1 MKRRKVFELLTLCAM
16 FMAVSP
22 MGVLAGD
29 MRLTGQGKEVTGEA
43 EFQDYRQ
50 EYPLGVPQE
59 AVIFSEKLY
68 DTGLCGVTMSGS
80 GVLNYEVEH
89 IGTGSGVMECMGHAT
104 GDYEVVVKIIKSG
117 VIGEA
122 QFQISLDGGESY
134 IGQDVV
140 ADSSKVVYAGLTL
153 FFQTDRDTTEF
164 VEGDEYRVSVPETF
178 PVTASKTCAANVIVK
193 GHPLED
199 HDLTVTIL
207 SSGGL
212 GNSRFTV
219 ASTKGTEISITDVI
233 PESGVYEID
242 DGLSLV
248 FSDSDAYEKGLT
260 YTATV
265 KSNDDSVNDLPLYI
279 MAGMIVANIAGLFA
293 VLSAKKEKDSEY
305 HIRKYSWEKDE
316 KDYE

>member
-1 MKRRKVFELLTLCAM
+1 MKRRKVFELLTVCAVL
-16 FMAVSP
+16 MAVSP
-22 MGVLAGD
+22 MCVLAGD
-29 MRLTGQGKEVTGEA
+29 MRLTGQGKEVTETT

-68 DTGLCGVTMSGS
+68 DTGLCGVTMLGS

-89 IGTGSGVMECMGHAT
+89 IGTGSGVMECMGYAT
-104 GDYEVVVKIIKSG
+104 GDYDVVVKIIKSG

-140 ADSSKVVYAGLTL
+140 GDSSKVVYAGLTL
-153 FFQTDRDTTEF
+153 LFQTDRDTTEF

-178 PVTASKTCAANVIVK
+178 PVTASKTCAANVIIK

-219 ASTKGTEISITDVI
+219 TSTKGTEISITDVI
-233 PESGVYEID
+233 PESGVYEIE

-260 YTATV
+260 YTTTV

-279 MAGMIVANIAGLFA
+279 MAGMIIANIAGLFA